1 MCTLSMSF
9 SLLTELERERRVKGR
24 KKESEAE
31 KALLAVGDPSWLAV
45 RSLPEHDCNTD
56 IDVVDSTLVEER
68 GIGKEEDED
77 EDTAGG
83 RERGSGTPGGGQ

>member
-1 MCTLSMSF
+1 MSF

-68 GIGKEEDED
+68 GIGKGVDED

>member
-1 MCTLSMSF
+1 MSF